1 MLEKQ
6 LKTFAQADKGFGIKK
21 FENKVA
27 KIDFD
32 VLKKKKKKRTVSLNS
47 KFISSYKKECI
58 SSCMFKL
65 SSSLINY

>member
-6 LKTFAQADKGFGIKK
+6 QKTFTQADKAVGIKK

-32 VLKKKKKKRTVSLNS
+32 VLKKKKRTVSLYS
-47 KFISSYKKECI
+47 KFISSYKQECI